1 MSAMSDLVT
10 RFEEHTTRLARDAQH
25 RCISIQTQ
33 FKTLLKDANI
43 QPKAALYAAL
53 FFATFTWL
61 AITLSRLLLARR
73 RRTSRPSTPNLEK
86 RSPFKA
92 PDRPPGGMFIPIK
105 SISQSFFPPPLVLTQ
120 TNTAPRI

>member
-10 RFEEHTTRLARDAQH
+10 RLEEHTTRLARDAQH
-25 RCISIQTQ
+25 RCTTIQTQ
-33 FKTLLKDANI
+33 FNTLLKDANI

-61 AITLSRLLLARR
+61 AITLSRLLLSRR
-73 RRTSRPSTPNLEK
+73 RPTSRPSTPNLEK

-92 PDRPPGGMFIPIK
+92 PDRPPGGMFIPIN
-105 SISQSFFPPPLVLTQ
+105 PPPHSSSPTS
-120 TNTAPRI
+120 PRFYPN

>member
-61 AITLSRLLLARR
+61 AITLSRLLLTRR
-73 RRTSRPSTPNLEK
+73 HPTSQPSTPNLEK

-105 SISQSFFPPPLVLTQ
+105 SMSQYSIATSLRCHL
-120 TNTAPRI
+120 N